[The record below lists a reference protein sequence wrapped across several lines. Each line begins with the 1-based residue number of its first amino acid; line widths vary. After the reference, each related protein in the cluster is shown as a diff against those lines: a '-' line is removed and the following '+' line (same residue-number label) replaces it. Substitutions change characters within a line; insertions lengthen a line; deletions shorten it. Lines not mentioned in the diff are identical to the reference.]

1 MKHSWTKY
9 LLVVSL
15 CCVGCPGGYD
25 NKFDSTGPIMDGV
38 KWDTTGNPQDGW
50 PNTDKPQVPPLDGQP
65 PDTYIPWPDVTYPD
79 SQPSPDLFPWPP
91 QDQGGYTP
99 SPFGCQL
106 DTDCFGIK
114 CCPTP
119 WGVKLCAPV
128 CQY

>member
-1 MKHSWTKY
+1 MKQHWIKY

-25 NKFDSTGPIMDGV
+25 NKNDSAGPIMDGV
-38 KWDTTGNPQDGW
+38 KWDTNNLPQDGTPKW
-50 PNTDKPQVPPLDGQP
+50 DTKKPPPSDGQP
-65 PDTYIPWPDVTYPD
+65 PDTAMSWPDVTFPD

-91 QDQGGYTP
+91 QDKGGYTP

-106 DTDCFGIK
+106 DADCFGLK